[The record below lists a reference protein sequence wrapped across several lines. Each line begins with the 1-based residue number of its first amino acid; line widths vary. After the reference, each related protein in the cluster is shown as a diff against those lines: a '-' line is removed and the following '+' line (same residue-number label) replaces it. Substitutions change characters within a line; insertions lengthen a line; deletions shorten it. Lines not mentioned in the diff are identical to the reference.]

1 MSRRQSP
8 GEGIPVRLEGV
19 VKYSP
24 ISGLVVDCAIGV
36 LERWREHPIRKVLGI
51 ARLYRARAEVAIELV
66 RVVRVDKLSRV
77 DIVE

>member
-8 GEGIPVRLEGV
+8 VKGIPVRLEGV
-19 VKYSP
+19 V
-24 ISGLVVDCAIGV
+24 ISGLMVDCAFGV
-36 LERWREHPIRKVLGI
+36 LERWREHTIGKVLGI
-51 ARLYRARAEVAIELV
+51 ERLYRACAEVAIELV